1 MNTRR
6 ECLAIAIM
14 RRLASQGVQEVWSEL
29 FLRQG
34 CPTYIRS
41 DKGPEFI
48 DRMLRQWYERLAV
61 APLFIEPGSPW
72 ENRYVKSFNGKFRD
86 ELLNGELF
94 YMLHE
99 ERVIVEGWR

>member
-14 RRLASQGVQEVWSEL
+14 RRVTSQGVQEVWSEL

-41 DKGPEFI
+41 GNGSEFI
-48 DRMLRQWYERLAV
+48 ARMPRQWYERVAV

-72 ENRYVKSFNGKFRD
+72 ENRYVEFFNGKFRD
-86 ELLNGELF
+86 
-94 YMLHE
+94 
-99 ERVIVEGWR
+99 